1 MTDLFTIAP
10 LNATMRAKLTDFTI
24 HHINDMDDPVA
35 WLAQNGAGI
44 HYALTDGHHGIKPD
58 FLAGLPDLK
67 VVSSNGVGYDA
78 IDTDAAVARN
88 VIVTHT
94 PNVLNAEV
102 ATTTLMLLIACLR
115 NGPAEIAQATSGA
128 WATDGNLP
136 LSRSVD
142 NRTIG
147 ILGLGRIGMEIARKL
162 APFNPTILYHTR
174 TKRDVGF
181 TYYDDLVAMAR
192 DCDVLISIAPGGA
205 STHHLVNAPVMEA
218 LGPDGV
224 LINVGRGSVVDEE
237 ALIAALQTGKLG
249 SAGLDVFENEPHI
262 PQALHDMPNVVLTPH
277 IGSATIETR
286 DAMAQLAVDNIKQHI
301 KDGTVISP
309 VPECD
314 GLLNH

>member
-10 LNATMRAKLTDFTI
+10 LTPTLRAKLSDFTI
-24 HHINDMDDPVA
+24 HHVDDMADPVA
-35 WLAQNGAGI
+35 WLSENGAGI
-44 HYALTDGHHGIKPD
+44 HYALTDGHYGIKPD
-58 FLAGLPDLK
+58 YLAGLPDLK

-94 PNVLNAEV
+94 PTVLNAEV
-102 ATTTLMLLIACLR
+102 ATTTLMLLIACYR
-115 NGPAEIAQATSGA
+115 NFRGEVDQATSGK
-128 WATDGNLP
+128 WAASGNLP

-162 APFNPTILYHTR
+162 APFDPKILYHTR
-174 TKRDVGF
+174 TKRDVEF
-181 TYYDDLVAMAR
+181 TYYDDLTAMAR
-192 DCDVLISIAPGGA
+192 DADVLISIAPGGA
-205 STHHLVNAPVMEA
+205 ATHHLVNAQVMEA

-224 LINVGRGSVVDEE
+224 LINVGRGSVVDEA
-237 ALIAALQTGKLG
+237 ALIAALQAGKLG
-249 SAGLDVFENEPHI
+249 AAGLDVFENEPHI
-262 PQALHDMPNVVLTPH
+262 PDALRNMSNVVLTPH
-277 IGSATIETR
+277 IGSATVETR
-286 DAMAQLAVDNIKQHI
+286 DAMAQLAVDNLSQHI

-314 GLLNH
+314 GLIGG